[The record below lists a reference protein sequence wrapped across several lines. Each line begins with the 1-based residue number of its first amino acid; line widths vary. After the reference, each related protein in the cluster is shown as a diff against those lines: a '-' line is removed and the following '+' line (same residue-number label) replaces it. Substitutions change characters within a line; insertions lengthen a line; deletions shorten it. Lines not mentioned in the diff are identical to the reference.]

1 VVVDLCTAIRSF
13 LEVLILGG
21 VSMKKRYFNI
31 LLLFLSISLIITAC
45 SSKKSIKDISKTVG
59 ISLPD
64 GIISQNIDSHGSF
77 NGDGITYVEVMFPKG
92 EKETIT
98 EEIENNE
105 GWRKLPLTNN
115 LHTAVYG
122 KKSPSGSTG
131 PFVTDDDGN
140 PLIPIV
146 DNGYYFFIDRQEE
159 GQEMKD
165 DKKLLG
171 GFSLNFTIA
180 IYDTDNKILYYFEL
194 DT

>member
-1 VVVDLCTAIRSF
+1 
-13 LEVLILGG
+13 
-21 VSMKKRYFNI
+21 MKKINI

-45 SSKKSIKDISKTVG
+45 SSKNPIKDISKTLG
-59 ISLPD
+59 ISLSD
-64 GIISQNIDSHGSF
+64 GKISEDIDSHGGF
-77 NGDGITYVEVMFPKG
+77 HGDGMTYLEVMFPK
-92 EKETIT
+92 EEETIT
-98 EEIENNE
+98 EQIENNE

-122 KKSPSGSTG
+122 KETQSGSTG
-131 PFVTDDDGN
+131 PYVTDDDGN

-146 DNGYYFFIDRQEE
+146 DNGYYFFIDRQKE
-159 GQEMKD
+159 GQAMKD
-165 DKKLLG
+165 DKNLLG

>member
-1 VVVDLCTAIRSF
+1 
-13 LEVLILGG
+13 
-21 VSMKKRYFNI
+21 MKKRHFNT

-45 SSKKSIKDISKTVG
+45 SSKKLIKDISKTVE
-59 ISLPD
+59 ISLSD
-64 GIISQNIDSHGSF
+64 GIISESIDSHGGF
-77 NGDGITYVEVMFPKG
+77 NGDGITYVEVMFPEG
-92 EKETIT
+92 EEETIT

-105 GWRKLPLTNN
+105 GWRRLPLTNN
-115 LHTAVYG
+115 LNTAVYG
-122 KKSPSGSTG
+122 KKSPSGSIG
-131 PFVTDDDGN
+131 PFVTDDDGK